1 MSRIFWDTNL
11 FVYLVEQK
19 GDLAERVAL
28 LRSRMIERG
37 DELVTSTLTLGEL
50 LVKPMSIGDLDLM
63 HRYEELI
70 ESGARVLPFDRLAVP
85 NFAEIRRDR
94 SIRAPDAIQLACA
107 AAAGT
112 DLFITN
118 DRRLRRKNIR
128 GIEFIQSLEDATL

>member
-19 GDLAERVAL
+19 GPLSRRVEAV
-28 LRSRMIERG
+28 RRRMIVRG
-37 DELVTSTLTLGEL
+37 DGLFTSALTLGEL
-50 LVKPMSIGDLDLM
+50 LVKPVTGGNRDLAR
-63 HRYEELI
+63 RYEQLVL
-70 ESGARVLPFDRLAVP
+70 SGATVLPFDLRAAP
-85 NFAEIRRDR
+85 HFAEIRRDR

-118 DRRLRRKNIR
+118 DRRLRRKQVR
-128 GIEFIQSLEDATL
+128 GIEFIQSLDEAAI

>member
-19 GDLAERVAL
+19 GSLARRVSAL
-28 LRSRMIERG
+28 RRRMIERG
-37 DELVTSTLTLGEL
+37 DDLFTSAFTLGEL
-50 LVKPMSIGDLDLM
+50 LVKPMSDGNRDLA
-63 HRYEELI
+63 HRYEQLI
-70 ESGARVLPFDRLAVP
+70 LSGATVQPFDLSVAP
-85 NFAEIRRDR
+85 KFAEIRRDR

-107 AAAGT
+107 AAADI

-128 GIEFIQSLEDATL
+128 GIQFIQSLDEAAI